1 MIENITDYPWFT
13 FLVLVGFLLDW
24 LAIACKWKKLKPFTK
39 LLAMVLLIGWTLI
52 TSGWKVD
59 LFVGFL
65 LLAQIFG
72 LFGDAFLLF
81 SKRWFLWGLVSFLL
95 CHFFYL
101 GLLVLITVRQHL
113 LDTLGGMT
121 WYSIACA
128 VIWAGIMTGFY
139 LIFRSSFKQ
148 RTHGS
153 VIWPA
158 MQVYIW
164 ILSAMV
170 IGTIWITLSQS
181 KMMSLSFFLPV
192 GGMLFLLSDSI
203 LAYNRFV
210 EKLNYA
216 QLSVRITYHVA
227 QLCLAMG
234 LLFLHTKV

>member
-1 MIENITDYPWFT
+1 MIENIMDYPWLT

-52 TSGWKVD
+52 ASGWKVD

-72 LFGDAFLLF
+72 LVGDAFLLF
-81 SKRWFLWGLVSFLL
+81 SKRWFLCGLVSFLL
-95 CHFFYL
+95 GHLSYL
-101 GLLVLITVRQHL
+101 GLLVLIVVRQHL
-113 LDTLGGMT
+113 LDTLWGMT
-121 WYSIACA
+121 WYGIACA
-128 VIWAGIMTGFY
+128 VIWAGIMTGLY
-139 LIFRSSFKQ
+139 LIFRPPFK
-148 RTHGS
+148 RAHNS
-153 VIWPA
+153 VLWLA
-158 MQVYIW
+158 VQVYIW

-181 KMMSLSFFLPV
+181 KMMSLSLFLPV

-203 LAYNRFV
+203 LAYDRFV

-216 QLSVRITYHVA
+216 QLSVRITYHMA
-227 QLCLAMG
+227 QLCLAIG